1 MAGEY
6 TAKIRDY
13 SNIIKSNNIVNMNGE
28 VIEVHP
34 KCLENIAMDF
44 INLEEQ
50 KKEKII
56 NAINYKKDN
65 DEFKAKINELC
76 GSFYFDFYKR
86 FGNLEGQY
94 VFRFLYLCTFMNYDN
109 LVVTDN
115 GKRLYKE
122 RDLREIFDNLKKND
136 FFNTKRYLLE
146 NDLISIDEKKNI
158 IINNKYCKRGKINKT
173 KSIEVIRVFD
183 NAIKELYEKSKP
195 NEHKKLALLIKILP
209 YISFK
214 FNILCKNPSCEIISE
229 VERFKSMSEL
239 CELVGYD
246 KLHSTRLKN
255 DLFKLRVNGELVIG
269 IFETDYGKTILVNPL
284 VYYKGTRLE
293 DVQGLIDI
301 FSKTK

>member
-56 NAINYKKDN
+56 NIMQMKQEQT
-65 DEFKAKINELC
+65 EFQQALLDHC
-76 GSFYFDFYKR
+76 GNFYFDFYKR

-109 LVVTDN
+109 LVITDN
-115 GKRLYKE
+115 GKKLYKAK
-122 RDLREIFDNLKKND
+122 DLRDIFYNLKKND
-136 FFNTKRYLLE
+136 FFNTKRYMLE
-146 NDLISIDEKKNI
+146 NDLILFDEKKNI
-158 IINNKYCKRGKINKT
+158 IINSKYCKRGKINKT

-214 FNILCKNPSCEIISE
+214 FNILCKNPSCEIITE

-246 KLHSTRLKN
+246 KSNSTRLKN
-255 DLFKLRVNGELVIG
+255 DLFKLRVNEELVIG
-269 IFETDYGKTILVNPL
+269 IFETDYGKSILVNPL

-293 DVQGLIDI
+293 DMQGLIDM

>member
-13 SNIIKSNNIVNMNGE
+13 SNIIKSNNIVDMNGE
-28 VIEVHP
+28 IIEVHP

-50 KKEKII
+50 KKEKLIGVMQI
-56 NAINYKKDN
+56 RN
-65 DEFKAKINELC
+65 EINEFQQELLNHC
-76 GSFYFDFYKR
+76 GNFYFDFYKR

-109 LVVTDN
+109 LLVTDN

-122 RDLREIFDNLKKND
+122 KDLRDIFDNLKKND
-136 FFNTKRYLLE
+136 FFNTKRYMLE
-146 NDLISIDEKKNI
+146 NNLISLDEKKNI
-158 IINNKYCKRGKINKT
+158 VINSKYCKRGKINKT

-214 FNILCKNPSCEIISE
+214 FNCLCHNPSEEIASE
-229 VERFKSMSEL
+229 VKRIKTMSEL

-255 DLFKLRVNGELVIG
+255 DLFKLRVNEELVIG

-284 VYYKGTRLE
+284 VYYKGTRL
-293 DVQGLIDI
+293 DDMQGLIDI
-301 FSKTK
+301 FSKTN

>member
-1 MAGEY
+1 
-6 TAKIRDY
+6 
-13 SNIIKSNNIVNMNGE
+13 
-28 VIEVHP
+28 
-34 KCLENIAMDF
+34 
-44 INLEEQ
+44 
-50 KKEKII
+50 
-56 NAINYKKDN
+56 
-65 DEFKAKINELC
+65 
-76 GSFYFDFYKR
+76 
-86 FGNLEGQY
+86 
-94 VFRFLYLCTFMNYDN
+94 MNYDN

-122 RDLREIFDNLKKND
+122 KDLRDIFDNLKKND
-136 FFNTKRYLLE
+136 FFNTKRYMLE
-146 NDLISIDEKKNI
+146 NDLISLDEKKNI
-158 IINNKYCKRGKINKT
+158 IINSKYCKRGKINKT

-214 FNILCKNPSCEIISE
+214 FNILCKNPSCEIITE

-293 DVQGLIDI
+293 DMQGLIDI

>member
-13 SNIIKSNNIVNMNGE
+13 SNIIKSNNIVNINGE
-28 VIEVHP
+28 IIEVHP

-50 KKEKII
+50 KKEKLIEVLHI
-56 NAINYKKDN
+56 KS
-65 DEFKAKINELC
+65 EINEFQKELLNHC
-76 GSFYFDFYKR
+76 GNFYFDFYRR
-86 FGNLEGQY
+86 FSNLEGQY

-109 LVVTDN
+109 LVVTEN
-115 GKRLYKE
+115 GKELYKE
-122 RDLREIFDNLKKND
+122 KDLRDIFNNLKKND
-136 FFNTKRYLLE
+136 FFNTKRYMLE
-146 NDLISIDEKKNI
+146 NGLISLDEKKNI
-158 IINNKYCKRGKINKT
+158 IVNSKYCKRGKINKT
-173 KSIEVIRVFD
+173 KTIEVIRVFD

-195 NEHKKLALLIKILP
+195 IEHKKLALLIKILP

-214 FNILCKNPSCEIISE
+214 FNCLCHNTSEEIASE
-229 VERFKSMSEL
+229 VNRIKTMSEL

-246 KLHSTRLKN
+246 KVHSTRLKN

-293 DVQGLIDI
+293 DMQSLIDI
-301 FSKTK
+301 FSKSK